1 MSVEK
6 RKNTRLNISDD
17 YFYYP
22 AEKGKKIN
30 CKLNNISITG
40 ACITSSENIKKE
52 EIIFLH
58 VRGADDKL
66 LKSKAV
72 WKISDQYGLQ
82 FLLDSGIEFEKISY
96 IMNTIKGQNNKEGL

>member
-6 RKNTRLNISDD
+6 RKNSRINTSDD

-22 AEKGKKIN
+22 TEKNRKIN
-30 CKLNNISITG
+30 CKLNNISVTG

-58 VRGADDKL
+58 VRGTDDKV
-66 LKSKAV
+66 LKSKTV
-72 WKISDQYGLQ
+72 WKINNQYGLQ
-82 FLLDSGIEFEKISY
+82 FLLDSSSEFEKISY
-96 IMNTIKGQNNKEGL
+96 VMNTMTESKNAKE